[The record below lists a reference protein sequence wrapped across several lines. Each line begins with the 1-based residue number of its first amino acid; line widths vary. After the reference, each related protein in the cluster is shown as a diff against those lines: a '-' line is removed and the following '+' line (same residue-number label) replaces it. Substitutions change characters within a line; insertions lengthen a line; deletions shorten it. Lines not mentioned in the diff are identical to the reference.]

1 MFVGGINFISDTEK
15 VHSSKFC
22 KGADKGGYEREEVD
36 KQKDYKECM
45 KKCLE
50 LDPPALLFS
59 VQRPYVCNK
68 AKPRKL
74 CKCWCFHEPGA
85 NGRCRGQKSVA
96 FDTYRVLYRGMYAKS
111 VLC

>member
-59 VQRPYVCNK
+59 VQRPYACNK
-68 AKPRKL
+68 AKPPKP
-74 CKCWCFHEPGA
+74 CKCWCHHKRDP
-85 NGRCRGQKSVA
+85 NGGCRAVRNAA
-96 FDTYRVLYRGMYAKS
+96 FDVYKILYKGI
-111 VLC
+111 LILN